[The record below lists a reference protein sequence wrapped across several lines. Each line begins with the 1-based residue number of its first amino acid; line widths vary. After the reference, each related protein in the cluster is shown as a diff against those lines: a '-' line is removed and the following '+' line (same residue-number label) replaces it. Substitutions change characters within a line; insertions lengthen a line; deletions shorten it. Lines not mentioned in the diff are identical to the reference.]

1 MASTHLFALK
11 RKKELLDQ
19 QIREEMKHASHDE
32 FLIRR
37 KKEEK
42 LHIKEQI
49 ARLEQSASA

>member
-11 RKKELLDQ
+11 RKKELLERE
-19 QIREEMKHASHDE
+19 IREELKHASCDQ
-32 FLIRR
+32 FLVRR

-49 ARLEQSASA
+49 ARLEERAS

>member
-1 MASTHLFALK
+1 MASTYLFALK